1 MEREDLVIDSK
12 RDTIRVSRP
21 YFTADELLLLKKR
34 KVIEIQRCWRGY
46 MARGLARITRQKNL
60 DLQIKTQME
69 RLNLNRISMFF
80 NF

>member
-1 MEREDLVIDSK
+1 MEREDLVIDTK
-12 RDTIRVSRP
+12 RDTVKVSRP

-46 MARGLARITRQKNL
+46 MARGLARSMRQSNL

-69 RLNLNRISMFF
+69 R
-80 NF
+80 